1 MTDVKLK
8 EKFIEL
14 RAGGVSFDNIA
25 NKLKKSKTTLI
36 KWQFELSKEI
46 NNLQYTEIQNLLEK
60 YQMTKKRKLE
70 FYSKQLEKVYEALEK
85 KDYDNISAKELNDLR
100 EKFENRLS
108 EEKKYIKYFTGEK
121 INRSTFE
128 LPSLF
133 SVEDE
138 TVPL

>member
-36 KWQFELSKEI
+36 KWQSELDKEI
-46 NNLQYTEIQNLLEK
+46 NNLKYSEIQNLIEK
-60 YQMTKKRKLE
+60 YKITKQRKIE

-85 KDYDNISAKELNDLR
+85 KDYESISVKELNDLR
-100 EKFENRLS
+100 EKIENRLS
-108 EEKKYIKYFTGEK
+108 DEKEKIKYFTGET
-121 INRSTFE
+121 ITTNQFDLSSLVST
-128 LPSLF
+128 
-133 SVEDE
+133 EDV